1 MTATSP
7 SARSLAEQLREALQ
21 NVEPARVAVLCVGNP
36 QRGDD
41 GFGPA
46 VAAALTAAGQA
57 RVFDCRTTPEN
68 DLPFVAGL
76 EPEIVLFVDAVHFD
90 AEPGSL
96 RLLGP
101 DELRADDF
109 STHAGSLATAAE
121 FLSEACGARSLLL
134 AGQPAGVVLGDG
146 MSEQM
151 ESAVE
156 RATALLAEALT
167 PSER

>member
-1 MTATSP
+1 
-7 SARSLAEQLREALQ
+7 LADQFRDALQ
-21 NVEPARVAVLCVGNP
+21 DVKPARVVVLCVGNP

-46 VAAALTAAGQA
+46 VAAALTAGGQA

-76 EPEIVLFVDAVHFD
+76 EPEVVLFVDAVHFD
-90 AEPGSL
+90 GEPGAL

-101 DELRADDF
+101 DELRQDDF
-109 STHAGSLATAAE
+109 STHAGSLTIAAD

-134 AGQPAGVVLGDG
+134 AAQPADVELGAG
-146 MSEQM
+146 MSEEM
-151 ESAVE
+151 ERAVE
-156 RATALLAEALT
+156 RATELLAEALT